1 MNYFLKDNKNFLT
14 YSLIILIVIP
24 IFGFNFFISFLG
36 NILLLLLL
44 IPLLLLVLVFIGFN
58 SYKSK
63 INICSN
69 CGAKSLGLN
78 DTCMNCGANLK
89 NKSNNNQPRFGFVNF
104 AETWN
109 GRMAM
114 MGILIGL
121 GTELITGQ
129 SILRQIGIG

>member
-1 MNYFLKDNKNFLT
+1 MILFVYIFIMLSFSGVSGGVLDDDTDFGIPGELNKN
-14 YSLIILIVIP
+14 
-24 IFGFNFFISFLG
+24 
-36 NILLLLLL
+36 
-44 IPLLLLVLVFIGFN
+44 
-58 SYKSK
+58 
-63 INICSN
+63 
-69 CGAKSLGLN
+69 
-78 DTCMNCGANLK
+78 
-89 NKSNNNQPRFGFVNF
+89 NNEENQSRFGFVNF

>member
-1 MNYFLKDNKNFLT
+1 MPLQNAKIIWYIIKLIMN
-14 YSLIILIVIP
+14 
-24 IFGFNFFISFLG
+24 
-36 NILLLLLL
+36 
-44 IPLLLLVLVFIGFN
+44 
-58 SYKSK
+58 
-63 INICSN
+63 
-69 CGAKSLGLN
+69 N
-78 DTCMNCGANLK
+78 D
-89 NKSNNNQPRFGFVNF
+89 NQPRFGFVNF

>member
-1 MNYFLKDNKNFLT
+1 M
-14 YSLIILIVIP
+14 
-24 IFGFNFFISFLG
+24 
-36 NILLLLLL
+36 
-44 IPLLLLVLVFIGFN
+44 
-58 SYKSK
+58 
-63 INICSN
+63 INQN
-69 CGAKSLGLN
+69 E
-78 DTCMNCGANLK
+78 
-89 NKSNNNQPRFGFVNF
+89 QRFGFVNF

>member
-1 MNYFLKDNKNFLT
+1 MN
-14 YSLIILIVIP
+14 
-24 IFGFNFFISFLG
+24 
-36 NILLLLLL
+36 
-44 IPLLLLVLVFIGFN
+44 
-58 SYKSK
+58 
-63 INICSN
+63 
-69 CGAKSLGLN
+69 N
-78 DTCMNCGANLK
+78 D
-89 NKSNNNQPRFGFVNF
+89 NQPRFGVVNF

>member
-1 MNYFLKDNKNFLT
+1 MGVRLIHLAKQQQRNTYKIVKFSKDSMDSKW
-14 YSLIILIVIP
+14 
-24 IFGFNFFISFLG
+24 GF
-36 NILLLLLL
+36 
-44 IPLLLLVLVFIGFN
+44 
-58 SYKSK
+58 
-63 INICSN
+63 
-69 CGAKSLGLN
+69 
-78 DTCMNCGANLK
+78 T
-89 NKSNNNQPRFGFVNF
+89 NF